1 MFIWPYFYLA
11 LPSIA
16 SSPRA
21 DCFEAFNTISA
32 GPRVFHSHLSLV
44 GGPKQT
50 PVGACSLFSKDL
62 QPQPKACYSLHG
74 DTVAPPAPFTPFP
87 PSVGGMSRMV
97 KFRVAARAL
106 SLCARRPH
114 CWPKP
119 HGLRLSN
126 DRSYRGGFGWR
137 GQELPKSIWV
147 QGMEQ
152 RWNTPKKGKPFWA
165 LICPVYQTRESLL
178 V

>member
-44 GGPKQT
+44 GGPQQT
-50 PVGACSLFSKDL
+50 PVGACSLFSEDL

-87 PSVGGMSRMV
+87 
-97 KFRVAARAL
+97 
-106 SLCARRPH
+106 SLCAHRPH
-114 CWPKP
+114 HRPKP
-119 HGLRLSN
+119 HGQRLSS
-126 DRSYRGGFGWR
+126 DRNYWGGFGWR

-152 RWNTPKKGKPFWA
+152 R
-165 LICPVYQTRESLL
+165 
-178 V
+178 